1 LSLCFSR
8 GLVWRIV
15 RRGLAKER
23 KRCRQLHGLAVSLVE
38 MITDVGI
45 VGRAKRRPSIASA
58 LD

>member
-1 LSLCFSR
+1 MEDR
-8 GLVWRIV
+8 EERI
-15 RRGLAKER
+15 AKER

-45 VGRAKRRPSIASA
+45 VGRAKRRPSIVSA